1 MSMEKDMDKM
11 IGNMKDKKSIDDVL
25 GKCNIYEDFDGDKV
39 VRVLE
44 LREEYAKYLKG
55 LKG

>member
-11 IGNMKDKKSIDDVL
+11 IGNMKDKATIDDVL